1 MMILNDIYNNN
12 DESLITQ
19 NNIKD
24 SNFKK
29 ANNIFDKSFVSEIK
43 CNNSYIKNSEKS
55 SRNLTVK
62 KKTKKRLIKFNKLE
76 KETNNNNCSIT
87 ISNKEDDL
95 NDMDYEDIIK
105 YDKRTYLRMYW
116 ACLVYS
122 QINSGTFCTENNL
135 HLFVI
140 KLSFFIF
147 TFEINLFFN
156 AFFYTDEYISDA
168 YHNNGILD
176 FVSGL
181 PKSIYSTVVSY
192 IISELL
198 QKLSNSVNELYQV
211 IKEKT
216 KFKNFEGII
225 NIKLKKL
232 MNKLIAYYVIIFLLE
247 IIFLYFVSAFCAVFR
262 YSQNYLFIGF
272 FESFSFDFI
281 ISVFVCLLISLLR
294 YKSIQNQNQCYHRL
308 SNIIKFIF

>member
-76 KETNNNNCSIT
+76 KETNNNNCSKT

-116 ACLVYS
+116 DCLVYS
-122 QINSGTFCTENNL
+122 QINSGTF
-135 HLFVI
+135 
-140 KLSFFIF
+140 
-147 TFEINLFFN
+147 
-156 AFFYTDEYISDA
+156 
-168 YHNNGILD
+168 
-176 FVSGL
+176 
-181 PKSIYSTVVSY
+181 
-192 IISELL
+192 
-198 QKLSNSVNELYQV
+198 
-211 IKEKT
+211 
-216 KFKNFEGII
+216 
-225 NIKLKKL
+225 
-232 MNKLIAYYVIIFLLE
+232 
-247 IIFLYFVSAFCAVFR
+247 
-262 YSQNYLFIGF
+262 
-272 FESFSFDFI
+272 
-281 ISVFVCLLISLLR
+281 
-294 YKSIQNQNQCYHRL
+294 
-308 SNIIKFIF
+308 